1 MGGRPRSGSASL
13 SPSRP
18 IGADGSGGVCAERS
32 RPRKCLGRTGAAAA
46 AAATGA
52 DGTVPLPLPQAAM
65 ALEPA
70 EARGA
75 RPGGAE
81 ARARFR
87 IARFIMEAGVKLG
100 LGSVALAT
108 ACAAFHRFSRAVGP
122 AAPHDPHLVAAAALF
137 LAGKAQ
143 GTPLRAR
150 DVPQRGAQV
159 PAPRAAPPGAGRGFW
174 GLRDSLLQCELLL
187 LRVLRFRVP
196 VAHPHKYLLQYLLA
210 LGRWG
215 RRGGLGAPAGAG
227 VSWALVRDGAAGG
240 LGLRHP
246 PQHLAAAALHLAL
259 ALCGR
264 PGPPGDPPRWWQVL
278 SPGLGPEELEEIVRE
293 LLGLYGLDT
302 QVGGDPPRPPPPPRP
317 ACSRSF
323 RNVFNDRRPRG
334 GGKGG
339 WGGGGSAHSVCPAS
353 CEPPPQ

>member
-1 MGGRPRSGSASL
+1 
-13 SPSRP
+13 
-18 IGADGSGGVCAERS
+18 
-32 RPRKCLGRTGAAAA
+32 
-46 AAATGA
+46 
-52 DGTVPLPLPQAAM
+52 M
-65 ALEPA
+65 ALEPT
-70 EARGA
+70 EARGSW
-75 RPGGAE
+75 PGGAE

-87 IARFIMEAGVKLG
+87 VARFIMEAGVKLG

-108 ACAAFHRFSRAVGP
+108 ACAAFHRFWRAVGP

-150 DVPQRGAQV
+150 DVLNVAHRCLHPGQ
-159 PAPRAAPPGAGRGFW
+159 PPPGLDGGFW

-196 VAHPHKYLLQYLLA
+196 IAHPHKYLVQYLLA

-215 RRGGLGAPAGAG
+215 RRGGWGHPRVPG

-264 PGPPGDPPRWWQVL
+264 PAPPGTPPRWWQVL
-278 SPGLGPEELEEIVRE
+278 SPGLGAEELEGIVRE

-302 QVGGDPPRPPPPPRP
+302 QVGGDPPTPPPLPDRDDDDDDDDDDDRPP
-317 ACSRSF
+317 
-323 RNVFNDRRPRG
+323 RRRLQPLAPERL
-334 GGKGG
+334 
-339 WGGGGSAHSVCPAS
+339 
-353 CEPPPQ
+353 

>member
-1 MGGRPRSGSASL
+1 
-13 SPSRP
+13 
-18 IGADGSGGVCAERS
+18 
-32 RPRKCLGRTGAAAA
+32 
-46 AAATGA
+46 
-52 DGTVPLPLPQAAM
+52 M

-70 EARGA
+70 GPRGE

-87 IARFIMEAGVKLG
+87 VARFLMEAGVKLG

-108 ACAAFHRFSRAVGP
+108 ACAAFHRFARAVGP
-122 AAPHDPHLVAAAALF
+122 DAPHDPHLVAAAALF

-150 DVPQRGAQV
+150 DVLNVAHS
-159 PAPRAAPPGAGRGFW
+159 PPGAPPSPPRCLHPGQPPPGLDGGFW
-174 GLRDSLLQCELLL
+174 ALRDSLVQCELLL
-187 LRVLRFRVP
+187 LRVLRFRLP
-196 VAHPHKYLLQYLLA
+196 VAHPHKYLVQYLLA

-215 RRGGLGAPAGAG
+215 RRGGWGHPRVPG

-259 ALCGR
+259 SLCGR
-264 PGPPGDPPRWWQVL
+264 PAPPGAPPRWWQVL
-278 SPGLGPEELEEIVRE
+278 SPGLGPEELEEILRE

-302 QVGGDPPRPPPPPRP
+302 QVGGDPPAPPRAPPAPPRP
-317 ACSRSF
+317 
-323 RNVFNDRRPRG
+323 PR
-334 GGKGG
+334 
-339 WGGGGSAHSVCPAS
+339 
-353 CEPPPQ
+353 